1 MQKKNTVKIYTGT
14 RMANSLRIIKQT
26 AGWFP
31 PRIIIAG
38 LLMMTLTV
46 TIIPARGSAPVGGYR
61 LPEKLDLKV
70 EGGPGCFGP
79 VLPADRVA
87 WKDIIAG
94 RPPEGLET
102 ANALLM
108 LTSDLPE
115 DRPPSLDSVNHQ
127 VGSLRLLTGSV
138 IGLKDDTGKTVAS
151 VATSRPS
158 TDTLYR
164 IYSGKYFDDA
174 RRFNI
179 DLSLQN
185 YIADNPPGEYV
196 GIQQPL
202 FGEARWSDNSQALF
216 GGYGKYWLSD
226 RLSLGKFGLY
236 LTHGYSTSDSQA
248 SSTQAEDWSLEVDP
262 NFLKQ
267 TLQWKFG
274 GGMVEID
281 PPGIDLDEAME
292 PQWDTKIQPRL
303 GFSLDLSG
311 DGRYQSR
318 LAFSEDNLKRKV
330 QDSDMVVPNDPL
342 FNKKQS
348 NAGKAVSTVTKGL
361 GSLLKLGTGKG
372 FSIGSGS
379 SDDTPMPPG
388 QWGMHRVGYTPLS
401 DPRSAW
407 KIEDGRQKNV
417 VVAVIDSGLD
427 LTHVDRP
434 AFLWTNAGE
443 IPDNQK
449 DDDGNGYVDDI
460 NGWNFVGENNDITD
474 YYGHGTFV
482 AGIIAAKTNN
492 GEGIAGIN
500 PGAQIMTLKA
510 ADKEGRARS
519 LAIYRAIRYAVDNGA
534 RVINIS
540 LGAKGISHLEQV
552 GVNYAY
558 AQGCLVVVSA
568 GNQTGDISEYGPPGV
583 RRAFSVAAV
592 NVNGKHRPSANNG
605 FNVAMTA
612 PGEHIHSLTA
622 QQGKKD
628 GVIAPMVPTT
638 YHTLSGTSFSA
649 PFVAGTAS
657 LLWAKYPQL
666 TNRQIEAMLLNSAE
680 DMDRPG
686 WDRYNGAGLL
696 KAGKALGSPTDD
708 SLTVR
713 FTEVFTNK
721 RSSKIASL
729 DVYGV
734 VRGDLNSYVVEVG
747 KGKKPGKW
755 QQVFGPSNE
764 PADYSLI
771 CRIDGKSLKSRE
783 STVRITA
790 KSKSGQTRTAS
801 FLVRKW

>member
-1 MQKKNTVKIYTGT
+1 MV
-14 RMANSLRIIKQT
+14 
-26 AGWFP
+26 
-31 PRIIIAG
+31 IAG
-38 LLMMTLTV
+38 LLMMMLTV
-46 TIIPARGSAPVGGYR
+46 TIIPARDSTALGEGR
-61 LPEKLDLKV
+61 LLDNLEIKA
-70 EGGPGCFGP
+70 GPGCYGP
-79 VLPADRVA
+79 PFPLEEGGWKYVLSGE
-87 WKDIIAG
+87 K
-94 RPPEGLET
+94 PPVGFHT
-102 ANALLM
+102 ALALLY
-108 LTSDLPE
+108 LTAEVPP
-115 DRPPSLDSVNHQ
+115 DRPASLESVDLQ
-127 VGSLRLLTGSV
+127 TGSYRLLSGSV
-138 IGLKDDTGKTVAS
+138 IGLHDDAGKPVAS
-151 VATSRPS
+151 IS
-158 TDTLYR
+158 TTRANTKTLYSM
-164 IYSGKYFDDA
+164 YDGSYFNDA
-174 RRFNI
+174 RTFKI
-179 DLSLQN
+179 DPGLYN
-185 YIADNPPGEYV
+185 YIADKPPSAYAGL
-196 GIQQPL
+196 QQPL
-202 FGEARWSDNSQALF
+202 FSEARWGDVEGLRF
-216 GGYGKYWLSD
+216 GGYSKYWLRDS
-226 RLSLGKFGLY
+226 LSLGRFGLY
-236 LTHGYSTSDSQA
+236 LAPGASGNGSQEPTA
-248 SSTQAEDWSLEVDP
+248 DDEDWSMQVDSD
-262 NFLKQ
+262 FIKRALK
-267 TLQWKFG
+267 WNWG
-274 GGMVEID
+274 GGMVSID
-281 PPGIDLDEAME
+281 PPTLNLDENT
-292 PQWDTKIQPRL
+292 DT
-303 GFSLDLSG
+303 
-311 DGRYQSR
+311 R
-318 LAFSEDNLKRKV
+318 LAFEEDNATRKV
-330 QDSDMVVPNDPL
+330 QATDMVAPNDPL
-342 FNKKQS
+342 FSKKQS
-348 NAGKAVSTVTKGL
+348 EAAKTVSTVKKGL
-361 GSLLKLGTGKG
+361 GSLLKLGTSKG
-372 FSIGSGS
+372 FSLGSS
-379 SDDTPMPPG
+379 SDDSPIPPG

-407 KIEDGRQKNV
+407 KIEDGSRKNV

-434 AFLWTNAGE
+434 AFLWTNSGE

-460 NGWNFVGENNDITD
+460 HGWNFIGENNDITD

-492 GEGIAGIN
+492 AEGIAGIN
-500 PGAQIMTLKA
+500 PGARIMTLKA

-592 NVNGKHRPSANNG
+592 NVNGKHRPSANSG
-605 FNVAMTA
+605 FNVALTA

-657 LLWAKYPQL
+657 LIWAKYPQL

-680 DMDRPG
+680 DMDRTG

-696 KAGKALGSPTDD
+696 NAGKALGSPTDD
-708 SLTVR
+708 RLTVR

-734 VRGDLNSYVVEVG
+734 VRGDLNSYLVEVG
-747 KGKKPGKW
+747 KGKKPSKW
-755 QQVFGPSNE
+755 QPVFGPSNE

-801 FLVRKW
+801 FVVRKW